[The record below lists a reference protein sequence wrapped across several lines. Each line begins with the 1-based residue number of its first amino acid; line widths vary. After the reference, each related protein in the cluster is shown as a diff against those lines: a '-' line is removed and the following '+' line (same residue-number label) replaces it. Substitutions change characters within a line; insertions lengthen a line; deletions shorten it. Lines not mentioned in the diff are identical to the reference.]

1 MLKMTALEKYERLE
15 ATGLW
20 RETTESQ
27 SIEVL
32 VTFGNAS
39 LILSDFTGSPLTH
52 WSLPAVVRTNPA
64 KHPAIYSPNTSGAEK
79 IEIEDEAM
87 IEAIEEVRS
96 SIKRRR
102 PSPGRLRILTL
113 LITSFFIAVL
123 LIFWLPNILTKHTSG
138 LVYEEQRKQIGE
150 RLIQQISKLSGPPC
164 KLESDTNPL
173 YQLERRLFPNSGIK
187 ILVFSEGI
195 RTSTHLPGKFIL
207 LNRTIVEDF
216 EVPEVVAGFAI
227 IEKTILD
234 LNDPMTKLL
243 SFAGTSIV
251 LRFLTTGKLDN
262 NVLAEY
268 AKYLLSKEQVM
279 PDTKIILKEFEL
291 SNVDPKPYAY
301 AKDITGEATSKLVNQ
316 ENTIQT
322 KRVLSKNDWLNLQA
336 ICGG

>member
-1 MLKMTALEKYERLE
+1 MKKNY
-15 ATGLW
+15 
-20 RETTESQ
+20 
-27 SIEVL
+27 
-32 VTFGNAS
+32 
-39 LILSDFTGSPLTH
+39 
-52 WSLPAVVRTNPA
+52 
-64 KHPAIYSPNTSGAEK
+64 
-79 IEIEDEAM
+79 
-87 IEAIEEVRS
+87 
-96 SIKRRR
+96 
-102 PSPGRLRILTL
+102 ILTL

-150 RLIQQISKLSGPPC
+150 RLIQQITKLSGPPC

-173 YQLERRLFPNSGIK
+173 YRLERRLFPNSGIK
-187 ILVFSEGI
+187 ILVFSEGV

>member
-1 MLKMTALEKYERLE
+1 
-15 ATGLW
+15 
-20 RETTESQ
+20 
-27 SIEVL
+27 
-32 VTFGNAS
+32 
-39 LILSDFTGSPLTH
+39 
-52 WSLPAVVRTNPA
+52 
-64 KHPAIYSPNTSGAEK
+64 
-79 IEIEDEAM
+79 
-87 IEAIEEVRS
+87 
-96 SIKRRR
+96 
-102 PSPGRLRILTL
+102 
-113 LITSFFIAVL
+113 
-123 LIFWLPNILTKHTSG
+123 
-138 LVYEEQRKQIGE
+138 
-150 RLIQQISKLSGPPC
+150 
-164 KLESDTNPL
+164 
-173 YQLERRLFPNSGIK
+173 
-187 ILVFSEGI
+187 
-195 RTSTHLPGKFIL
+195 
-207 LNRTIVEDF
+207 
-216 EVPEVVAGFAI
+216 VPEVVAGFAI

-316 ENTIQT
+316 ENTIKT